1 MSYAERTKV
10 AIQVDGGDA
19 SCISVGEVFD
29 GIEAVGERVT
39 IVLREEN
46 GMLVEQT
53 GVVVDVL

>member
-1 MSYAERTKV
+1 MSYSDRTKV
-10 AIQVDGGDA
+10 AIRVDGGDA

-39 IVLREEN
+39 IVLRDEC
-46 GMLVEQT
+46 GTLIEQT

>member
-1 MSYAERTKV
+1 MSYAEITKV

-39 IVLREEN
+39 IVLRDEN

-53 GVVVDVL
+53 GVVVDML

>member
-1 MSYAERTKV
+1 MSYERTKV

-39 IVLREEN
+39 IVLRDEN